1 MPGRVDDHGGSTQ
14 EMRGY
19 VLHFEAAIRRA
30 VQRFGA
36 TVPGGSRVLDAGAGE
51 GQYKDSFRN
60 HRYVGVDLGVG
71 DAGWNYR
78 RLDAVAD
85 LRALPFPADSFAGVL
100 NVVTLEHVTDPEQVV
115 REMARVLAPQG
126 RLLLI
131 VPHEWE
137 VHQHPHDYFRFT
149 RFGCELLLSRAG
161 LTIESISPVGGY
173 FRLLS
178 RRLLSGY
185 KFFPWPLAVV
195 WLLAVGVPALLLP
208 LLDRLDRQSDYTLGY
223 ICVARKGAESS

>member
-1 MPGRVDDHGGSTQ
+1 MPQ
-14 EMRGY
+14 
-19 VLHFEAAIRRA
+19 
-30 VQRFGA
+30 GA
-36 TVPGGSRVLDAGAGE
+36 LVLDAGAGE
-51 GQYKDSFRN
+51 GQYVGYFLHN
-60 HRYVGVDLGVG
+60 RYVGVDLGVG
-71 DAGWNYR
+71 DAHWNYGL
-78 RLDAVAD
+78 LDAVAD
-85 LRALPFPADSFAGVL
+85 LRALPFPDDTFAGVL

-137 VHQHPHDYFRFT
+137 VHQHPHDYFRYT

-195 WLLAVGVPALLLP
+195 WLLAVGVPALILP

-223 ICVARKGAESS
+223 ICLARKPS